1 MSFLRSLWL
10 GSNYQTQTRSAGQPQ
25 GTILHFDF

>member
-10 GSNYQTQTRSAGQPQ
+10 GSNYQTQTRSAGQQQ
-25 GTILHFDF
+25 GTVPRFDF